1 MQQYAHT
8 TPAGP
13 APSSCFMDCELK
25 RIIWRVPGQIWA
37 GILGLQTPLPAMLKW
52 GRLAELFIRSANL
65 RRARASISPLG
76 GARALPPP
84 PFSPFPPPHFF
95 HWKWT
100 EKGGVQ
106 VQRRQAQS
114 PLGKPGKTWRD
125 SRSPP
130 FSWILAPTW
139 YTLPL
144 QAWVRWEGSQ
154 RVPRGFPEDFQRIS
168 RGFPEDLV

>member
-1 MQQYAHT
+1 MLCSAMQQYAHT

-84 PFSPFPPPHFF
+84 PHFHLSPHLIFSTGNGRKKGVFRFKGDKRNPPWENQEKLGEIVGPPPF
-95 HWKWT
+95 
-100 EKGGVQ
+100 
-106 VQRRQAQS
+106 
-114 PLGKPGKTWRD
+114 LG
-125 SRSPP
+125 
-130 FSWILAPTW
+130 F
-139 YTLPL
+139 
-144 QAWVRWEGSQ
+144 
-154 RVPRGFPEDFQRIS
+154 
-168 RGFPEDLV
+168 